1 MAFIWTIFPYPLT
14 DRSWLRKD
22 LGNTLYLLAN
32 YYSVVH
38 STLGAR
44 IHGTEGDMDS
54 KDSPGRQLE
63 KVRHKIF
70 GKLMMLLPSLRAHAE
85 WQKWELTIG
94 GKFPKST
101 YDAIILRT
109 TK

>member
-1 MAFIWTIFPYPLT
+1 MH
-14 DRSWLRKD
+14 
-22 LGNTLYLLAN
+22 N
-32 YYSVVH
+32 
-38 STLGAR
+38 
-44 IHGTEGDMDS
+44 TEGDMDS

-70 GKLMMLLPSLRAHAE
+70 GKLVMLLPSLRAHADF
-85 WQKWELTIG
+85 QKWELTIG
-94 GKFPKST
+94 GKFPKET

>member
-1 MAFIWTIFPYPLT
+1 
-14 DRSWLRKD
+14 